1 MIQFPMED
9 AEQFFRSYSI
19 GRFTVSEDEGK
30 LIFST
35 NLNGHSNL
43 WAMDLPNLSP
53 YPLTYCNQSSNFIKM
68 DSLNRFILAGFDK
81 DGDENYHIYAL
92 KPEGGGLLELIP
104 AGETEKDYF
113 VHLTEDG
120 ERLYYVTSKD
130 NPMFLNSRCYNIRT
144 KEDTLLLTGVETP
157 TYVEAVSPNESSYIV
172 LKSYGNT
179 YNVGYVK
186 KGEELICLVP
196 SSEKEHTVGSI
207 SYIDENTVI
216 FVTNYEEEFSY
227 VASFDLNKQ
236 EFKPICK
243 IEKEDISDIK
253 WHAETKNGYIVSSI
267 GVTDRLYKFVWDKKE
282 LILLNSPVDTISQIE
297 ITKSENLYLLGESA
311 TKTANIYYK
320 KNRDTEWEALT
331 KNYVIGL
338 SESSF
343 VEPDVIT
350 YTSFDGLNIE
360 ALLFRAKGEV
370 QNGYTIFRPHG
381 GPQSAETKD
390 FRALFQ
396 YLLRQG
402 YNIFAPNFRGS
413 TRYGSTFTKMI
424 EGDWGEAPR
433 LDCVA
438 GIEWLFEQGISTPDK
453 LFVMGGS
460 YGGYMTLLLH
470 GRHSEYFRAAIDI
483 FGPSNLFSFIESM
496 PENWKPL
503 AVNLIGDINN
513 DKDKLIQ
520 DSPITYLNQM
530 NKPLLIIQG
539 ANDPRVVKEESD
551 QIFQALQK
559 QGVDVEYLV
568 LDDEGHGFSKKE
580 NEIYVYR
587 RITEF
592 LAKHK

>member
-1 MIQFPMED
+1 MIQFPKAD
-9 AEQFFRSYSI
+9 AEQFFRSYRI
-19 GRFTVSEDEGK
+19 GKFTVSEDEK
-30 LIFST
+30 RLIFST

-53 YPLTYCNQSSNFIKM
+53 YPLTYCNQSSNFMKV
-68 DSLNRFILAGFDK
+68 DPLNRFILAGFDK

-92 KPEGGGLLELIP
+92 KPEGGELLELIP
-104 AGETEKDYF
+104 AGEKEKDYY

-130 NPMFLNSRCYNIRT
+130 NPSFFNSRCYNLRT
-144 KEDTLLLTGVETP
+144 KEDILLCTGVETP
-157 TYVEAVSPNESSYIV
+157 TYLSAVSPNESSFIV

-186 KGEELICLVP
+186 KGEELICMVP
-196 SSEKEHTVGSI
+196 SSEKEHIITSI
-207 SYIDENTVI
+207 CYVAENTVI

-227 VASFDLNKQ
+227 VASFDLDKQ

-243 IEKEDISDIK
+243 IENEEVSTIK
-253 WHAETKNGYIVSSI
+253 WHEETKTGYIVTAK
-267 GVTDRLYKFVWDKKE
+267 GVEDRLYRFVWGTKE
-282 LILLNSPVDTISQIE
+282 LMLLDTPVDTIKQMDIS
-297 ITKSENLYLLGESA
+297 KSGNLYLLGESA

-320 KNRDTEWEALT
+320 ENESTEWEMLT

-338 SESSF
+338 HESSF

-350 YTSFDGLNIE
+350 YSSFDGLNIE
-360 ALLFRAKGEV
+360 ALLFRAKEEV
-370 QNGYTIFRPHG
+370 QNGYTIFWPHG
-381 GPQSAETKD
+381 GPQWAEIKD
-390 FRALFQ
+390 FTALFQ

-438 GIEWLFEQGISTPDK
+438 GIEWLFEQGISTADK

-460 YGGYMTLLLH
+460 YGGYMTLLLY
-470 GRHSEYFRAAIDI
+470 GRHSEYFRAAIDL
-483 FGPSNLFSFIESM
+483 FGPSSLFSFIDSM
-496 PENWKPL
+496 PEEWKPI
-503 AVNLIGDINN
+503 AVSFIGDVEK
-513 DKDKLIQ
+513 DKDKLMK

-530 NKPLLIIQG
+530 KKPLLIVQG
-539 ANDPRVVKEESD
+539 ANDPRVVKTESD
-551 QIFQALQK
+551 QIFQALQEK
-559 QGVDVEYLV
+559 EVDVEYIV
-568 LDDEGHGFSKKE
+568 LEDEGHGFSKKE

>member
-1 MIQFPMED
+1 MIQFPKAD
-9 AEQFFRSYSI
+9 AEQFFRSYRISK
-19 GRFTVSEDEGK
+19 FTVSGDEK
-30 LIFST
+30 RLIFST
-35 NLNGHSNL
+35 NLNGHANL

-53 YPLTYCNQSSNFIKM
+53 YPLTYCNQSSNFIKV
-68 DSLNRFILAGFDK
+68 DPLNRFILAGFDN

-92 KPEGGGLLELIP
+92 KPEGGELLELIP
-104 AGETEKDYF
+104 AGEKEKDYY

-130 NPMFLNSRCYNIRT
+130 NPRFFNSRCYNLRT
-144 KEDTLLLTGVETP
+144 KEDILLCTGVETP
-157 TYVEAVSPNESSYIV
+157 TYLSAVSPNESSFIV

-186 KGEELICLVP
+186 KGEELICMVP
-196 SSEKEHTVGSI
+196 SSEKEHIITSI
-207 SYIDENTVI
+207 CYIDENTVI

-227 VASFDLNKQ
+227 VASFDLDKK

-243 IEKEDISDIK
+243 IENEEVSTIK
-253 WHAETKNGYIVSSI
+253 WHAETKTSYIVTSK
-267 GVTDRLYKFVWDKKE
+267 GVGDRLYKFVWDTKE
-282 LILLNSPVDTISQIE
+282 LILLDTPVDTIKQID
-297 ITKSENLYLLGESA
+297 ISKSKKLYLLGESA
-311 TKTANIYYK
+311 TKTANIYCK
-320 KNRDTEWEALT
+320 ENESTEWEMLT

-343 VEPDVIT
+343 VEPDIIT
-350 YTSFDGLNIE
+350 YSSFDGLKIE
-360 ALLFRAKGEV
+360 ALLFRANEEV
-370 QNGYTIFRPHG
+370 QNGYTIFWPHG
-381 GPQSAETKD
+381 GPQWAEVKD
-390 FRALFQ
+390 FTALFQ

-438 GIEWLFEQGISTPDK
+438 GIEWLFEQGISTADK

-460 YGGYMTLLLH
+460 YGGYMTLLLY
-470 GRHSEYFRAAIDI
+470 GRHSECFRAAIDL
-483 FGPSNLFSFIESM
+483 FGPSSLFSFIDSM
-496 PENWKPL
+496 PEEWKPI
-503 AVNLIGDINN
+503 AVSFIGDVEK
-513 DKDKLIQ
+513 DKDKLMKG
-520 DSPITYLNQM
+520 SPITYLNQM
-530 NKPLLIIQG
+530 KKPLLIVQG
-539 ANDPRVVKEESD
+539 ANDPRVVKTESD
-551 QIFQALQK
+551 QIFRALQEK
-559 QGVDVEYLV
+559 EVDVEYIV
-568 LDDEGHGFSKKE
+568 LEDEGHGFSKKE

>member
-1 MIQFPMED
+1 MIQFPKAD
-9 AEQFFRSYSI
+9 AEQFFRSYRI
-19 GRFTVSEDEGK
+19 GKFTVSEDEK
-30 LIFST
+30 RLIFST

-53 YPLTYCNQSSNFIKM
+53 YPLTYCNQSSNFIKV
-68 DSLNRFILAGFDK
+68 DPLNRFILAGFDK

-92 KPEGGGLLELIP
+92 KPEGGELLELIP
-104 AGETEKDYF
+104 AEEKEKDYY

-130 NPMFLNSRCYNIRT
+130 NPRFFNSRCYNLRT
-144 KEDTLLLTGVETP
+144 KEDILLCTGVETP
-157 TYVEAVSPNESSYIV
+157 TYLSAVSPNESSFIV

-186 KGEELICLVP
+186 KGEELICMVP
-196 SSEKEHTVGSI
+196 SSEKEHIITSI
-207 SYIDENTVI
+207 CYIDENTVI

-227 VASFDLNKQ
+227 VASFDLDKQ

-243 IEKEDISDIK
+243 IENEEVSTIK
-253 WHAETKNGYIVSSI
+253 WHEETKTGYIVTAK
-267 GVTDRLYKFVWDKKE
+267 GVEDRLYRFVWDTKE
-282 LILLNSPVDTISQIE
+282 LILLDTPVDTIKQID
-297 ITKSENLYLLGESA
+297 ISKSKNLYLLGESA
-311 TKTANIYYK
+311 TKTANIYCK
-320 KNRDTEWEALT
+320 ENESTEWEMLT

-338 SESSF
+338 HESSF

-350 YTSFDGLNIE
+350 YSSFDGLNIE
-360 ALLFRAKGEV
+360 ALLFRAKEEV
-370 QNGYTIFRPHG
+370 QNGYTIFWPHG
-381 GPQSAETKD
+381 GPQWAEIKD
-390 FRALFQ
+390 FTALFQ

-438 GIEWLFEQGISTPDK
+438 GIEWLFEQGISTADK

-460 YGGYMTLLLH
+460 YGGYMTLLLY
-470 GRHSEYFRAAIDI
+470 GRHSEYFRAAIDL
-483 FGPSNLFSFIESM
+483 FGPSSLFSFIDSM
-496 PENWKPL
+496 PEEWKPI
-503 AVNLIGDINN
+503 AVSFIGDVEK
-513 DKDKLIQ
+513 DKDKLMK

-530 NKPLLIIQG
+530 KKPLLIAQG
-539 ANDPRVVKEESD
+539 ANDPRVVKTESD
-551 QIFQALQK
+551 QIFQALQEK
-559 QGVDVEYLV
+559 EVDVEYIV
-568 LDDEGHGFSKKE
+568 LEDEGHGFSKKE